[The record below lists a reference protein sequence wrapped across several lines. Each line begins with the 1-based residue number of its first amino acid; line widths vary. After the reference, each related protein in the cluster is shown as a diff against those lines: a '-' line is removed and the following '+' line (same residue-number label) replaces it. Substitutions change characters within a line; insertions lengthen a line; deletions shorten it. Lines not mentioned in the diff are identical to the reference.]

1 MVEYIQ
7 LMLSKAYEEYP
18 PKDGYENSRQ
28 LNDIALACQLI
39 INEEFIIVI
48 IFILFDISV
57 IILYFVTKN
66 AYHTCTNKLQLC
78 NFKRLGSN
86 LFVPEFGNSPR
97 NALEK
102 LRLDLSNWIKNN
114 GGGWKGKDAVQNI
127 GKKFVTDLASA
138 LWYIDSRSVETLNQ
152 KFKIPVIFDE
162 FFGRSQPESYKS
174 ARPKFN
180 SDELIQQSKKILN
193 YVELSWMLQNRFNW
207 LKESLYKFGEILA
220 KYSEYLDHQQIRSK
234 EIKNSLTPI
243 VDEIEAGSIE
253 IFSAN
258 IWRNQTNIN
267 KYCSLTNELVKAE
280 FWKPLNVNEFCPEER
295 MKRHRFIEGLDSAF
309 LFKVGVYKY
318 HHGTAQNVIYIWQIN
333 PEANETEIVNKN
345 YEVRTK
351 LKAQLQIFHTRAMKK
366 ELIENFE
373 LQVGKCEKA
382 RLRHIISDLL
392 GDFSASENSTSHKVD
407 ERVDI
412 MIELGDPEFITDLRH
427 LNSGPTNCKYDTFW
441 NYGKK
446 YFEST
451 INETV
456 LAVDERRH
464 DMIQHLAQAIS
475 IRDLRQQVA
484 NLCPPNTEIPSEQWL
499 RLQFWPRNPTYL
511 SSLKYTGI
519 LDAKFMV
526 QSRQLRNNHID
537 NHYASAL
544 FRYLKEL
551 AITFKDYSWL
561 IFMDDKHRCKVGEP
575 GYPVA
580 AVERGKQVIVSCSKS
595 FIVSDHDF
603 TKCGIIPSVI
613 MFCDIPTSIEESFYQ
628 GKVYAGLKDS
638 IFQPSNPMRHN
649 TELYNL
655 LKNDDIQNPFLFI
668 YTDGGPDH
676 RVNYLRVQLSLIS
689 LFMSLDLDLLVAVR
703 TPPGHSWKNPVERI
717 MSILNLGLQCIGL
730 MRTEMDKEFEEL
742 IKCCNSMEDIRNKA
756 KEEPHLKEQFL
767 NSLFPTIELME
778 NLIKRL
784 ELKEE
789 PFETFKPASEEEM
802 TVLWDSLLLIDDSL
816 TIEDNSKKS
825 IQNKF
830 KFLEFYNHCCR
841 SRHYFFEIKK
851 CGLSDCH
858 ICNPVRCD
866 AETWLKIH
874 NFPDPIPTLD
884 GKKYKSFEELY
895 GKETTE
901 EYRPSLKEKKKSNE
915 NNNEMGFRP
924 SAQHCKNADQSVE
937 KTEA

>member
-1 MVEYIQ
+1 MSIWN
-7 LMLSKAYEEYP
+7 LRKFLS
-18 PKDGYENSRQ
+18 G
-28 LNDIALACQLI
+28 IAR
-39 INEEFIIVI
+39 
-48 IFILFDISV
+48 
-57 IILYFVTKN
+57 
-66 AYHTCTNKLQLC
+66 NK
-78 NFKRLGSN
+78 
-86 LFVPEFGNSPR
+86 FGNSPR

-114 GGGWKGKDAVQNI
+114 GGGWKGRDAAQSI
-127 GKKFVTDLASA
+127 GKKFVTDLTSA

-180 SDELIQQSKKILN
+180 SDELIQQNKKILN
-193 YVELSWMLQNRFNW
+193 YVKLSWMLQNRFNW

-243 VDEIEAGSIE
+243 VNEIEVGSIE

-258 IWRNQTNIN
+258 IWP
-267 KYCSLTNELVKAE
+267 E

-318 HHGTAQNVIYIWQIN
+318 YHGTAQNVIYIWQIN
-333 PEANETEIVNKN
+333 LEANETEIINKN

-351 LKAQLQIFHTRAMKK
+351 LKAQLQIFHIRAMKK

-392 GDFSASENSTSHKVD
+392 GDFSASENSASQKVD

-412 MIELGDPEFITDLRH
+412 MIELGDPEFISDLRH

-456 LAVDERRH
+456 LTVDERRH

-475 IRDLRQQVA
+475 IRDLRQQVT
-484 NLCPPNTEIPSEQWL
+484 NLCPPDTEIPSEQWV

-511 SSLKYTGI
+511 SSLKYTGK

-526 QSRQLRNNHID
+526 QSRQLRCNHID
-537 NHYASAL
+537 SHYASAL
-544 FRYLKEL
+544 FQYLKEL

-603 TKCGIIPSVI
+603 TKCEIIPSVI

-628 GKVYAGLKDS
+628 GKVYARLKDS

-676 RVNYLRVQLSLIS
+676 RVNYLQVQLSLIS

-703 TPPGHSWKNPVERI
+703 TPSGHSWKNPVERI

-802 TVLWDSLLLIDDSL
+802 TVLWNSLLLIDDSL
-816 TIEDNSKKS
+816 TIEDNSKK
-825 IQNKF
+825 N
-830 KFLEFYNHCCR
+830 
-841 SRHYFFEIKK
+841 
-851 CGLSDCH
+851 CH

-866 AETWLKIH
+866 TETWLKIH

-924 SAQHCKNADQSVE
+924 STLIQCGECDKWHVNDVIYSKSKLSSHENDELTRFLDEIQYTCSDTFYDISSSKVNNTLTCNSPIEILYYSSKLFKESLCFNCGAECEEENNYGEYFPYCEDCSASVKNKKRRSKENKFVKSSRCKNV
-937 KTEA
+937 